1 MLPAYDIKE
10 KPRALKEICRPEK
23 SGYLR
28 YKLQPFSSNGWPD
41 LTFSEYFTEV
51 NKHQMGYRR
60 AKGK

>member
-1 MLPAYDIKE
+1 MLWSLTQRCKGPQTKMLPAYDIKE

-41 LTFSEYFTEV
+41 L
-51 NKHQMGYRR
+51 
-60 AKGK
+60 